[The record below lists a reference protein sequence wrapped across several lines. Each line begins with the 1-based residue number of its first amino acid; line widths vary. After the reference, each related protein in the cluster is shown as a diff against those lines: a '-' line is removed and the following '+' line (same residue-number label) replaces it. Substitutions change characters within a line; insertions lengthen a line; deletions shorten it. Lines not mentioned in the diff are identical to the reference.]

1 MILKGYNENVGHSR
15 LFFQNNSEKK
25 KNTTKEIHILFCPKN
40 VLLFF

>member
-25 KNTTKEIHILFCPKN
+25 NTTKEIHILFCPKN